1 MDKYT
6 LYTTAE
12 ECSEVTQGIMKVLR
26 FGLEQTNP
34 NNGVSNKQQ
43 LEEEV
48 GQLQYCLHRLTREL
62 GLDNKAIQNSYDAKL
77 TTWNK
82 WKAYYDDN

>member
-34 NNGVSNKQQ
+34 NNGISNKRQ
-43 LEEEV
+43 LEEEI

-62 GLDNKAIQNSYDAKL
+62 WLDVEVISNSYDAKM

-82 WKAYYDDN
+82 WKAYYDN

>member
-12 ECSEVTQGIMKVLR
+12 ECAEVSQNIMKVLR
-26 FGLEQTNP
+26 FGLTT
-34 NNGVSNKQQ
+34 VSPKDGIDNKTK

-48 GQLQYCLHRLTREL
+48 GQLKYCLDRMIREL
-62 GLDNKAIQNSYDAKL
+62 DLNRQVIQSCYDDKML
-77 TTWNK
+77 TWNH
-82 WKAYYDDN
+82 WKVYHDR

>member
-12 ECSEVTQGIMKVLR
+12 ECAEVSQNIMKVLR
-26 FGLEQTNP
+26 FGLDTVSP
-34 NNGVSNKQQ
+34 VDGISNKQK
-43 LEEEV
+43 LAEEV
-48 GQLQYCLHRLTREL
+48 GQLQYCLHRMAREL
-62 GLDNKAIQNSYDAKL
+62 ELDKVTIQDCYDAKL

-82 WKAYYDDN
+82 WKAYYDR

>member
-12 ECSEVTQGIMKVLR
+12 ECAEVSQNIMKVLR
-26 FGLEQTNP
+26 FGLYT
-34 NNGVSNKQQ
+34 VSPVDNVDNKSK
-43 LEEEV
+43 LEEEI

-62 GLDNKAIQNSYDAKL
+62 GLNNIVIQDSYDKKL
-77 TTWNK
+77 TTWAK
-82 WKAYYDDN
+82 WKEYYDR

>member
-12 ECSEVTQGIMKVLR
+12 ECAEVSQNIMKVLR
-26 FGLEQTNP
+26 FGLTT
-34 NNGVSNKQQ
+34 VSPKDGIDNKTK

-48 GQLQYCLHRLTREL
+48 GQLKYCLDRMIREL
-62 GLDNKAIQNSYDAKL
+62 ELNRQVIQNC
-77 TTWNK
+77 
-82 WKAYYDDN
+82 YDDKMINWNHWKEYHAN